1 MARFLIIGLF
11 ALALTLV
18 GCQQGLTEDDVRR
31 IVQEYAISGPPGPV
45 GPRGPQGEPGQ
56 QGPPGQRGPE
66 GIEGRRGPQ
75 GPRGVQGPPGPQG
88 VPGPMGGTDVVASTP
103 TPISPRPTAT
113 PRPARTTANFCSNEN
128 YARLTARYIAAI
140 ERGDFSGASR
150 INIDLSRWLDQ
161 CF

>member
-11 ALALTLV
+11 ALVLTLV

-45 GPRGPQGEPGQ
+45 GPSGPQGDP
-56 QGPPGQRGPE
+56 
-66 GIEGRRGPQ
+66 GPQ
-75 GPRGVQGPPGPQG
+75 GPQGI
-88 VPGPMGGTDVVASTP
+88 PGPMGKTDVVASTP
-103 TPISPRPTAT
+103 TPVPPRPTAT

-150 INIDLSRWLDQ
+150 INIELSRWLDQ
-161 CF
+161 C